1 LLQNDADCHGEA
13 DCLPSNRKDKW
24 GGWRVADWEDEVRYF
39 RQKAQQFRN
48 LANQYDSVISGHLLD
63 IAAEL
68 DRRADK
74 IEREHEGPG

>member
-1 LLQNDADCHGEA
+1 MADRER
-13 DCLPSNRKDKW
+13 D
-24 GGWRVADWEDEVRYF
+24 VRHF
-39 RQKAQQFRN
+39 REEAQQFRE

-74 IEREHEGPG
+74 IEREREARG